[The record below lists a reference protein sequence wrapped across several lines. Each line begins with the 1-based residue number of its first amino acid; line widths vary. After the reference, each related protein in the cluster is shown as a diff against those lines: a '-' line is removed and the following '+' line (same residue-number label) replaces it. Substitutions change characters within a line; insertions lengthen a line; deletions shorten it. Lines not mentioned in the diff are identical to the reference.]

1 MGVIIRWME
10 NEPGGRLFARITGRI
25 ALYATVLALTVA
37 FALPFFWLL
46 TSSLKTGRQ
55 AFAVPPVWFPNPVVL
70 GNYPAALTSGPFLQ
84 YTLNTLEITAPRM
97 VGSVFVSALVAYG
110 FARIDWDGR
119 DFVFFLCL
127 STMMIPFAVTM
138 IPLYIVFFK
147 LGWVGSYLPLQVPWL
162 FGTPFHIFLLR
173 QFFMTIPREL
183 DDAARVDG
191 AGELRIF
198 WGIVMPLSKPA
209 LAVVGLFTFLAAWSD
224 YLGPL
229 IYIQDTSQ
237 YTLSLGLWYMGSM
250 MWGSLD
256 RYAMSLAASTA
267 VTIPVV
273 VVFFLAQRTFI
284 EGVSITGLKG

>member
-1 MGVIIRWME
+1 
-10 NEPGGRLFARITGRI
+10 
-25 ALYATVLALTVA
+25 
-37 FALPFFWLL
+37 
-46 TSSLKTGRQ
+46 
-55 AFAVPPVWFPNPVVL
+55 
-70 GNYPAALTSGPFLQ
+70 
-84 YTLNTLEITAPRM
+84 
-97 VGSVFVSALVAYG
+97 
-110 FARIDWDGR
+110 
-119 DFVFFLCL
+119 
-127 STMMIPFAVTM
+127 MMIPFAVTM

-147 LGWVGSYLPLQVPWL
+147 LGWVGTYLPLQVPWL

>member
-10 NEPGGRLFARITGRI
+10 NEPGGRLFARVTGRI

-119 DFVFFLCL
+119 DVVFFLCL

>member
-10 NEPGGRLFARITGRI
+10 DEPSGRLFTRVTGRI
-25 ALYATVLALTVA
+25 ALYAAVLALAIA

-55 AFAVPPVWFPNPVVL
+55 AFAVPPVWFPNPVVIS
-70 GNYPAALTSGPFLQ
+70 NYPAALTSGPFLQ
-84 YTLNTLEITAPRM
+84 YTLNTLEITVPRI

-119 DFVFFLCL
+119 DVVFFLCL

-147 LGWVGSYLPLQVPWL
+147 LGWVGTFLPLQVPWL

>member
-1 MGVIIRWME
+1 MGVIFRWME
-10 NEPGGRLFARITGRI
+10 DEPGGRLFRRVTGRI
-25 ALYATVLALTVA
+25 ALYATVLALAVA

-55 AFAVPPVWFPNPVVL
+55 AFAVPPVWFPNPVVI

-84 YTLNTLEITAPRM
+84 YTLNTLEITAPRI

-110 FARIDWDGR
+110 FSRINWDGR
-119 DFVFFLCL
+119 DVVFFLCL

-237 YTLSLGLWYMGSM
+237 YTLSLGLWYMGNM

-267 VTIPVV
+267 VTVPVV

>member
-119 DFVFFLCL
+119 DVVFFLCL

-284 EGVSITGLKG
+284 EGVSITGLRG